1 MKNLH
6 LSTLDSYPE
15 WGDAQAVGD
24 APTDLRLTVFQEA
37 DSEMSL
43 YEMFFGKCPVNTAGG
58 RAGSRSGQREKWS
71 HNAGPLTAAADP
83 APWEALKL
91 NGRSELSCF
100 GSDGQA
106 FIPLHRAT

>member
-6 LSTLDSYPE
+6 LSALDSYPE
-15 WGDAQAVGD
+15 WGDAHAVGD

-71 HNAGPLTAAADP
+71 HNAGPPTAAADP
-83 APWEALKL
+83 TPREALKL

-106 FIPLHRAT
+106 FTPLHWAT